1 MVSIRRSEL
10 AATGAASAVTAAQRA
25 RPWEPAGR
33 IGVEQLVHWAI
44 ADQMVERFASVGLF
58 VMEAEAAGFDP
69 HGRSACGVARLIDIG
84 NLGCAIDV
92 SGPVRDAVHPVAYAV
107 DRALAAVERKAA
119 ALVRYHARS
128 GTRPTQWM
136 PPERFVRPAHYAADG
151 RSPQIEYQGPG
162 RKGAFCSIII
172 VWDAARQAFGRE
184 TYLRWWDG
192 LDALAWECSKMA
204 LGFTVEGPSAPRE
217 PWA

>member
-10 AATGAASAVTAAQRA
+10 ATTGAAGAVAHNVAA
-25 RPWEPAGR
+25 RPWGAAGR
-33 IGVEQLVHWAI
+33 IDVERLVHWAF
-44 ADQMVERFASVGLF
+44 AEQMVERFASVGLF
-58 VMEAEAAGFDP
+58 AMEAVAAGFEP
-69 HGRSACGVARLIDIG
+69 HGLSGCGVGRMMEIG

-92 SGPVRDAVHPVAYAV
+92 SGPVRDAVHPAAYAV
-107 DRALAAVERKAA
+107 ERALGAIPGKGAAAVRH
-119 ALVRYHARS
+119 HARL
-128 GTRPTQWM
+128 GTRPTQWV

-151 RSPQIEYQGPG
+151 RSAQVEYEGPG

-172 VWDAARQAFGRE
+172 VWDATRQAFGRE

-192 LDALAWECSKMA
+192 LEALAWECSKLA
-204 LGFTVEGPSAPRE
+204 LGFTVSGPAAPRT